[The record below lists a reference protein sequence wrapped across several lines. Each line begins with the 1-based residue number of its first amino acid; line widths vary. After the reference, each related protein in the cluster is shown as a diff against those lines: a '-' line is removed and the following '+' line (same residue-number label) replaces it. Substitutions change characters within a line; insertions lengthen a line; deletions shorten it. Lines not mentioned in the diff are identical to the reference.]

1 MLGDIAMLD
10 PSKATRML
18 SAMAKTD
25 CVFLLLNQECFDLI
39 VRVIIIVF
47 LMIYRKNYKK
57 KSKH

>member
-39 VRVIIIVF
+39 VRVF
-47 LMIYRKNYKK
+47 LLY
-57 KSKH
+57 S